1 MKFYEFNEYE
11 YYALIGAD
19 NEENAKLGYI
29 EVVADIEDNEK
40 ELTPNTI
47 CKEDALKRYVKA
59 EVEGCKTVEDN
70 IEDFNK
76 QINSFNDYDSKGSE
90 PYMVFLIDG
99 SLY

>member
-1 MKFYEFNEYE
+1 MRKM
-11 YYALIGAD
+11 
-19 NEENAKLGYI
+19 
-29 EVVADIEDNEK
+29 
-40 ELTPNTI
+40 
-47 CKEDALKRYVKA
+47 LKRYVKA
-59 EVEGCKTVEDN
+59 EVEGCKTVEDK